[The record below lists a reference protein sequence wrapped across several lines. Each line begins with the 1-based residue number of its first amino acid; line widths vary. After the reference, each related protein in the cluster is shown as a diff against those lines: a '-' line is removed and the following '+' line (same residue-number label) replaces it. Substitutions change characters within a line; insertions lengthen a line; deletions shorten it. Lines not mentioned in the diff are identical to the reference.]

1 MAVAVELDVKNALLD
16 FEETLLDVVNGAWGD
31 WLGSPYRSRISR
43 YPRVRA
49 NLVHAFIV
57 ERAISAFDANPDIH
71 IVHQDET
78 AKFLFR
84 QKVLVR
90 FKKGDSN
97 HLGSNIETQ
106 AVLAFTDPQMTIP
119 GLPDVQKVDVVY
131 VLNDLQTAV
140 NRIAVTARDND
151 VRLWTYDIEDRRSA
165 PVLPLVHPSAPSEGG
180 NVVRLRTQ
188 AKPQASSGDND
199 NKG

>member
-16 FEETLLDVVNGAWGD
+16 FEETLLDVVHGAWGD
-31 WLGSPYRSRISR
+31 WLGSPHRSQIR
-43 YPRVRA
+43 YSRVRA

-57 ERAISAFDANPDIH
+57 NRAISAFDANPDVH
-71 IVHQDET
+71 AVHQDET

-131 VLNDLQTAV
+131 VLNDLQTSID
-140 NRIAVTARDND
+140 RIAVTARDND
-151 VRLWTYDIEDRRSA
+151 VRLWTYDIEDRRCA
-165 PVLPLVHPSAPSEGG
+165 PVLPLVHPSAPPEGG

-188 AKPQASSGDND
+188 TKPQASSGDID
-199 NKG
+199 NKE